1 MSKLTEAKK
10 KSRWSTWEEL
20 LLAFAVKRHGLKDWE
35 SVAMEVRTRTSLPD
49 LLTAQVCREKYRDLH
64 RRFMNSEEL
73 AVDVDAGG
81 GGGVDI
87 PWLEKLRQL
96 RVTELKQEVHCY
108 DLSIQSLQ
116 LKVKRMEEER
126 DHSLKESQNDAVKPD
141 LEEDRKEKRSEND
154 EKNGDG
160 ETPEKVS
167 GKSVSV
173 TESEHENRS
182 FNESNSTENRGTE
195 EKAEPLSIEGGETKP
210 DPQTKPV
217 GEEDSCNDSSDR
229 REESNRTQDRK
240 SENELAAE
248 TRDSVGAS
256 KDSSDVQSTASLTK
270 RRRKRADLRG
280 GDGGNV
286 ATAAAAAAASP
297 ATATKR
303 ESAVKSEPFV
313 GLLDIIRSR
322 KHASMFE
329 RRLDSQKTERYK
341 SMIRRHVDFGT
352 VQARIDDGFYSG
364 CPMSFYLD
372 LLLLFN
378 NAVVFFPKS
387 SPEWRAAQ
395 QLRDIVTKELRNY
408 RSEQPSSAKVE
419 PEQPKQER
427 PDNSLVVKQKST
439 APIVVCRKRSSF
451 SGKAAGSGNKQ
462 ENEKPPLNPKTAGNK
477 SSPSTPPEDDSLK
490 KTKPN
495 EKPVTGVRSMRRTT
509 KGRPAANA
517 ASQSTNVKK
526 SGGTTTNKP
535 EASKMEEETSSI
547 DKKRGAADFLKRIKK
562 NSATKDTLVD
572 NSSSSKRVQQKRKP
586 GTEERRAPPA
596 PVKEAKVVENS
607 PSKRSVGRPA
617 KRGREAATSPPAGK
631 RGKETNSASKEGSS
645 KRPQKRSRR

>member
-10 KSRWSTWEEL
+10 ITWSTWEEL
-20 LLAFAVKRHGLKDWE
+20 LLAFAVKRHGLKDWD
-35 SVAMEVRTRTSLPD
+35 SVAMELRTRTSLPD
-49 LLTAQVCREKYRDLH
+49 LLTAQVCREKYGDLH
-64 RRFMNSEEL
+64 RRFMNSDEL
-73 AVDVDAGG
+73 AVDVDAGAG
-81 GGGVDI
+81 AIDI
-87 PWLEKLRQL
+87 PWLDKLRQL
-96 RVTELKQEVHCY
+96 RVTELKQEVHRY

-126 DHSLKESQNDAVKPD
+126 DHSLRESQNDAVKPD
-141 LEEDRKEKRSEND
+141 LKEDRKEKRSEND

-160 ETPEKVS
+160 ETPEKAS

-173 TESEHENRS
+173 TESDRENRS

-217 GEEDSCNDSSDR
+217 REEDSCNDSSDR
-229 REESNRTQDRK
+229 REESNRSQDRK

-256 KDSSDVQSTASLTK
+256 KESSDVQSTASLTK
-270 RRRKRADLRG
+270 KRRKRADLSG

-286 ATAAAAAAASP
+286 ATAAAAAASP

-341 SMIRRHVDFGT
+341 SIIRRHVDFGT

-378 NAVVFFPKS
+378 NAIVFFPKS
-387 SPEWRAAQ
+387 SPEWRAAHQ
-395 QLRDIVTKELRNY
+395 HRDIVTKELRNY
-408 RSEQPSSAKVE
+408 RSSTAAEQPSSAAKVE
-419 PEQPKQER
+419 PEQPKLER
-427 PDNSLVVKQKST
+427 PDSLLVKQKST

-451 SGKAAGSGNKQ
+451 SAKAAGSGNKQ
-462 ENEKPPLNPKTAGNK
+462 ENEKPPLNPKTAANK
-477 SSPSTPPEDDSLK
+477 SSPSTPPEDDSSK
-490 KTKPN
+490 KMKPN

-509 KGRPAANA
+509 KGRPAN

-526 SGGTTTNKP
+526 SGGAPSNKP
-535 EASKMEEETSSI
+535 ESSKMEEETSSI

-586 GTEERRAPPA
+586 GTEERRVPP

-607 PSKRSVGRPA
+607 PSKRSVGRPS
-617 KRGREAATSPPAGK
+617 KRSREAAATPPAEK
-631 RGKETNSASKEGSS
+631 RGKETNSNSKEGSS

>member
-73 AVDVDAGG
+73 A
-81 GGGVDI
+81 
-87 PWLEKLRQL
+87 
-96 RVTELKQEVHCY
+96 
-108 DLSIQSLQ
+108 

-160 ETPEKVS
+160 ETPEKAS

-256 KDSSDVQSTASLTK
+256 KESSD
-270 RRRKRADLRG
+270 
-280 GDGGNV
+280 
-286 ATAAAAAAASP
+286 
-297 ATATKR
+297 
-303 ESAVKSEPFV
+303 
-313 GLLDIIRSR
+313 
-322 KHASMFE
+322 
-329 RRLDSQKTERYK
+329 KTERYK

-378 NAVVFFPKS
+378 NAIVFFPKS

-419 PEQPKQER
+419 PEQPKLER

-462 ENEKPPLNPKTAGNK
+462 ENEKSPLNPKTAVNK
-477 SSPSTPPEDDSLK
+477 SSPSTPPEDDDSSK
-490 KTKPN
+490 KMKPN

-526 SGGTTTNKP
+526 SGGTTTNKQ
-535 EASKMEEETSSI
+535 EASKMEEETSSV

-562 NSATKDTLVD
+562 NSATKDTVVE
-572 NSSSSKRVQQKRKP
+572 NKRVQQKRKA
-586 GTEERRAPPA
+586 GTEERRVVP

>member
-81 GGGVDI
+81 GGAVDI

-96 RVTELKQEVHCY
+96 RVTELKQEVHRY

-160 ETPEKVS
+160 ETPEKAS

-270 RRRKRADLRG
+270 RRRKRADLSG

-286 ATAAAAAAASP
+286 ATAAAAASP

-631 RGKETNSASKEGSS
+631 RGKETNSASNEGSS